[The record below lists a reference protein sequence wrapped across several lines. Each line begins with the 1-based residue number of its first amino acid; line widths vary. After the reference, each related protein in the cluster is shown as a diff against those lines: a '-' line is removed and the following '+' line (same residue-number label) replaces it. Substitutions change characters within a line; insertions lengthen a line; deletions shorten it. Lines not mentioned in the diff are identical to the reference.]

1 MSQPNFVPPSYPV
14 VEFLVSK
21 GKGLSILAAI
31 LTLVG
36 LGYLGFATSTVW
48 LYPVAVVGAVALLV
62 LLLSYVEVLR
72 IIADTLLP
80 KY

>member
-14 VEFLVSK
+14 VQFLVSK
-21 GKGLSILAAI
+21 GTALAILAA
-31 LTLVG
+31 LAVFAG
-36 LGYLGFATSTVW
+36 LSYLGFATATSW
-48 LYPVAVVGAVALLV
+48 LYPVAVVAAVVLLV
-62 LLLSYVEVLR
+62 LLLSYVEVLK